1 MYKKEDIKF
10 MCKDNLLTTIIKNKE
25 TIDFLMDFFKR
36 KCDQEE
42 YKKFY
47 EEINNI
53 RLFLDLI
60 KEDIN
65 SNIIPKFFFNKI
77 KQEIK
82 DSINIVSLESIKN
95 CIIYNLHN
103 NTSYQHHNWE
113 EDLKYM
119 VSNYSFRI
127 TGDIVRYNFYKS
139 LNFIS
144 ENTVVVGA
152 NGSGKSTLASNIKYN
167 FNEKIGIVIPA
178 QKLLIIPTFD
188 SVPNL
193 EKSTSEYKKIETNII
208 DSKITYNL
216 SYNDT
221 IPYEET
227 RKYVADY
234 KYILN
239 VFFAEKTYTE
249 SIIHR
254 KLKENG
260 YVNKKEYS
268 PIKLDKAINI
278 WNFLI
283 EHREMFYDDN
293 NNLKIKVKES
303 SEEYPAYQMSDGE
316 KNIFFLIGRVLLASD
331 NAIIIIDEPEMYLHK
346 AIVNKLWDKLE
357 NERKDC
363 KFIYLTHDLE
373 FASSRKAN
381 KYWIKDFQFPSKWEI
396 EPIPIND
403 IPDSLLMKILGS
415 RKKILFCEGKKSSLD
430 IQIYEILFPNYTII
444 PLEGCSNVI
453 NYTRAFNKISNKN
466 STAIGIV
473 DRDFRTDAQIHKFS
487 SENIYVYSVAEVE
500 NLFLLEDFIQ
510 IFAKN
515 KKERIDIENLKEK
528 VIDKLKKDR
537 ELQISNYVTSYINYI
552 FSEEHIKNAK
562 TQTAIKSNFDDFIA
576 KIDIDKLYNKRKEE
590 IERIIKEKDY
600 LEAIK
605 VYNNKGLLKEME
617 DLLRYKSG
625 KYSDDSLIT
634 LKDSE
639 EAQKVLRAVFPQ
651 EIIDDN

>member
-1 MYKKEDIKF
+1 MSKED
-10 MCKDNLLTTIIKNKE
+10 LLAIIVENKKVVD
-25 TIDFLMDFFKR
+25 TLIDFFDK
-36 KCDQEE
+36 
-42 YKKFY
+42 
-47 EEINNI
+47 NNI
-53 RLFLDLI
+53 QNVCESVCNEVKDI
-60 KEDIN
+60 KEYLELILEDIREDKIPENFFQKIGQEVRN
-65 SNIIPKFFFNKI
+65 SIYIEKLKEIESLIPFYP
-77 KQEIK
+77 EI
-82 DSINIVSLESIKN
+82 
-95 CIIYNLHN
+95 
-103 NTSYQHHNWE
+103 
-113 EDLKYM
+113 
-119 VSNYSFRI
+119 SNYIYSNKVKAGF
-127 TGDIVRYNFYKS
+127 VRYNFYRS
-139 LNFIS
+139 LDFIL

-193 EKSTSEYKKIETNII
+193 EKSISDYKSFDINTI
-208 DSKITYNL
+208 DSKPTYNSSQYGSL
-216 SYNDT
+216 
-221 IPYEET
+221 PYEG
-227 RKYVADY
+227 YGLDY

-239 VFFAEKTYTE
+239 TFFAEKTHTE
-249 SIIHR
+249 SVIHR
-254 KLKENG
+254 KLKENN
-260 YVNKKEYS
+260 YENIEEYP

-293 NNLKIKVKES
+293 NNLKIRVKDG
-303 SEEYPAYQMSDGE
+303 SEEYPAYKMSDGE

-331 NAIIIIDEPEMYLHK
+331 DAMIIIDEPEMYLHK
-346 AIVNKLWDKLE
+346 AIVNKLWDRLE

-381 KYWIKDFQFPSKWEI
+381 KYWIKDFQFPDEWEI
-396 EPIPIND
+396 ELIPEND

-473 DRDFRTDAQIHKFS
+473 DRDFRTDAQINKFS
-487 SENIYVYSVAEVE
+487 SENIYVYSVAEIE

-510 IFAKN
+510 IFLQN

-528 VIDKLKKDR
+528 VIDKLEKDK
-537 ELQISNYVTSYINYI
+537 ELQISNYVTSYINYV
-552 FSEEHIKNAK
+552 FSEEHMKNAK
-562 TQTAIKSNFDDFIA
+562 NKKEIDDNLHEFIN
-576 KIDIDKLYNKRKEE
+576 KIDVNSLYNKRKEE
-590 IERIIKEKDY
+590 IERIINEKDY
-600 LEAIK
+600 IEAIK

-617 DLLRYKSG
+617 GLLRYKSG

>member
-82 DSINIVSLESIKN
+82 DSINIEYLESIKN
-95 CIIYNLHN
+95 FIESNHY
-103 NTSYQHHNWE
+103 NTSHQQYR
-113 EDLKYM
+113 EDHFKYM
-119 VSNYSFRI
+119 ISNYPFRI

-152 NGSGKSTLASNIKYN
+152 NGSGKSTLATNIKYN

-188 SVPNL
+188 SVPSL
-193 EKSTSEYKKIETNII
+193 EKSMSDYKKFERNTI
-208 DSKITYNL
+208 DTKTTYNEYSSP
-216 SYNDT
+216 SYDG
-221 IPYEET
+221 Y
-227 RKYVADY
+227 ALDY
-234 KYILN
+234 KYILST
-239 VFFAEKTYTE
+239 FFAEKI
-249 SIIHR
+249 SIQDIIYKDFNEKGSNANMKR
-254 KLKENG
+254 NDYPVMKLE
-260 YVNKKEYS
+260 
-268 PIKLDKAINI
+268 KAINI

-293 NNLKIKVKES
+293 NLKIKVKGS
-303 SEEYPAYQMSDGE
+303 SEVYPAYQMSDGE

-331 NAIIIIDEPEMYLHK
+331 DAMIIIDEPEMYLHK

-357 NERKDC
+357 EERRDC

-396 EPIPIND
+396 ERIPEND

-444 PLEGCSNVI
+444 SLESCSNVI
-453 NYTRAFNKISNKN
+453 NYTRAFNNIPNN
-466 STAIGIV
+466 NIAIGIV
-473 DRDFRTDAQIHKFS
+473 DRDFRTDAQINKFS
-487 SENIYVYSVAEVE
+487 TENIYVYSVAEIE

-510 IFAKN
+510 IFLQN

-528 VIDKLKKDR
+528 VIDKLEKDK

-605 VYNNKGLLKEME
+605 VYNNKGLLKEIE
-617 DLLRYKSG
+617 DLLRYKSR
-625 KYSDDSLIT
+625 KYSDDSLII

>member
-1 MYKKEDIKF
+1 MLDI
-10 MCKDNLLTTIIKNKE
+10 NLNRLISINL
-25 TIDFLMDFFKR
+25 I
-36 KCDQEE
+36 
-42 YKKFY
+42 YKFY
-47 EEINNI
+47 
-53 RLFLDLI
+53 
-60 KEDIN
+60 
-65 SNIIPKFFFNKI
+65 
-77 KQEIK
+77 K
-82 DSINIVSLESIKN
+82 D
-95 CIIYNLHN
+95 
-103 NTSYQHHNWE
+103 
-113 EDLKYM
+113 
-119 VSNYSFRI
+119 
-127 TGDIVRYNFYKS
+127 

-144 ENTVVVGA
+144 NNTVVVGA
-152 NGSGKSTLASNIKYN
+152 NGSGKSTLASTIKNN
-167 FNEKIGIVIPA
+167 FSEKVGIVIPA

-193 EKSTSEYKKIETNII
+193 EKSMSEYRKFEANII

-227 RKYVADY
+227 KKYGADY

-239 VFFAEKTYTE
+239 AFFAEKTHTE

-260 YVNKKEYS
+260 CVNIKEYS

-303 SEEYPAYQMSDGE
+303 LEEYPAYQMSDGE

-331 NAIIIIDEPEMYLHK
+331 DAIIIIDEPEMYLHK

-357 NERKDC
+357 NERRDC

-396 EPIPIND
+396 DPIPEND

-453 NYTRAFNKISNKN
+453 NYTKAFNKIPNKN

-473 DRDFRTDAQIHKFS
+473 DRDFRTDEQINKFS
-487 SENIYVYSVAEVE
+487 DENIYVYSVAEIE

-528 VIDKLKKDR
+528 VIDKLEKDK
-537 ELQISNYVTSYINYI
+537 ELQISNYVTSYINYV
-552 FSEEHIKNAK
+552 FSEEHVKKAESKQEIEN
-562 TQTAIKSNFDDFIA
+562 NFHKFIA
-576 KIDIDKLYNKRKEE
+576 KIEIDDLYNKRREE
-590 IERIIKEKDY
+590 IEKIINEKDY
-600 LEAIK
+600 SKALK
-605 VYNNKGLLKEME
+605 VYNNKGLLGVVEN
-617 DLLRYKSG
+617 LLQYKPNTYRF
-625 KYSDDSLIT
+625 KALDILR
-634 LKDSE
+634 E
-639 EAQKVLRAVFPQ
+639 EEKVQQILRAVFPQ
-651 EIIDDN
+651 EVTNA

>member
-1 MYKKEDIKF
+1 
-10 MCKDNLLTTIIKNKE
+10 MCKDNLLTTILKNKE
-25 TIDFLMDFFKR
+25 TVIFLIDFFKT

-42 YKKFY
+42 YKNFY
-47 EEINNI
+47 QEVENI
-53 RLFLDLI
+53 GLYLDLI
-60 KEDIN
+60 RKDVN
-65 SNIIPKFFFNKI
+65 DNIMPEFFFYKI
-77 KQEIK
+77 EQEIK
-82 DSINIVSLESIKN
+82 GSINIENLESIKN
-95 CIIYNLHN
+95 FIESNHY
-103 NTSYQHHNWE
+103 NTSHQQHNWE
-113 EDLKYM
+113 DYLKYM
-119 VSNYSFRI
+119 ISNYSFRI

-144 ENTVVVGA
+144 ENIVVVGA
-152 NGSGKSTLASNIKYN
+152 NGSGKSTLASTIKNN
-167 FNEKIGIVIPA
+167 FSEKVGIVIPA

-193 EKSTSEYKKIETNII
+193 EKSISEYRKFEANII

-239 VFFAEKTYTE
+239 AFFAEKTHTE

-260 YVNKKEYS
+260 CVNIKEYS

-303 SEEYPAYQMSDGE
+303 LEEYPAYQMSDGE
-316 KNIFFLIGRVLLASD
+316 KNILFLIGRVLLASD

-346 AIVNKLWDKLE
+346 AIVNKLWDRLE
-357 NERKDC
+357 NERRDC

-396 EPIPIND
+396 DPIPEND

-453 NYTRAFNKISNKN
+453 NYTKAFNKISEN

-473 DRDFRTDAQIHKFS
+473 DRDFRTDEQINKFS
-487 SENIYVYSVAEVE
+487 DENIYVYSVAEIE

-510 IFAKN
+510 IFLQN

-528 VIDKLKKDR
+528 VIDKLEKDK

-605 VYNNKGLLKEME
+605 VYNNKGLLKEIE
-617 DLLRYKSG
+617 DLLRYKSR
-625 KYSDDSLIT
+625 KYSDDSLII

>member
-1 MYKKEDIKF
+1 MSKED
-10 MCKDNLLTTIIKNKE
+10 LLTIIIDNKKVVD
-25 TIDFLMDFFKR
+25 TLIDFFDKNNIQNGCESVCNEVKDIKEYLELILKDIEDDEKPIPEDFFK
-36 KCDQEE
+36 KIGQEV
-42 YKKFY
+42 
-47 EEINNI
+47 
-53 RLFLDLI
+53 R
-60 KEDIN
+60 
-65 SNIIPKFFFNKI
+65 
-77 KQEIK
+77 
-82 DSINIVSLESIKN
+82 DSIDIEKLKEIESLIPFYPEI
-95 CIIYNLHN
+95 
-103 NTSYQHHNWE
+103 
-113 EDLKYM
+113 
-119 VSNYSFRI
+119 SNYDYSKKVKAGF
-127 TGDIVRYNFYKS
+127 VRYNFYKS
-139 LNFIS
+139 LDFIS

-152 NGSGKSTLASNIKYN
+152 NGSGKSTLATNIKYN

-193 EKSTSEYKKIETNII
+193 EKSMSEYRNFETSII
-208 DSKITYNL
+208 DSKITYN
-216 SYNDT
+216 NT

-227 RKYVADY
+227 RKYGADY

-239 VFFAEKTYTE
+239 TFFAEKTHTE

-254 KLKENG
+254 KLKENN
-260 YVNKKEYS
+260 YENIEEYP

-293 NNLKIKVKES
+293 NNLKIRVKDG

-346 AIVNKLWDKLE
+346 AIVNKLWDRLE
-357 NERKDC
+357 NERRDC

-396 EPIPIND
+396 DPIPEND

-453 NYTRAFNKISNKN
+453 NYTKAFNKIPKN

-473 DRDFRTDAQIHKFS
+473 DRDFRTDEQINKFS
-487 SENIYVYSVAEVE
+487 DENIYVYSVAEIE

-528 VIDKLKKDR
+528 VIDKLEKDK

>member
-1 MYKKEDIKF
+1 MSKED
-10 MCKDNLLTTIIKNKE
+10 LLAIIVENKKVVD
-25 TIDFLMDFFKR
+25 TLIDFFDK
-36 KCDQEE
+36 
-42 YKKFY
+42 
-47 EEINNI
+47 NNI
-53 RLFLDLI
+53 QNVCESVCNEVKDI
-60 KEDIN
+60 KEYLELILEDIRED
-65 SNIIPKFFFNKI
+65 NIPEGFEQKI
-77 KQEIK
+77 EQEVRN
-82 DSINIVSLESIKN
+82 SINIKNLESIKN
-95 CIIYNLHN
+95 FIASNHY
-103 NTSYQHHNWE
+103 NTSHQQYNWE
-113 EDLKYM
+113 DHLKYM
-119 VSNYSFRI
+119 ISNYPFGINRDI
-127 TGDIVRYNFYKS
+127 IVRYNFYKS

-152 NGSGKSTLASNIKYN
+152 NGSGKSTLASTIKNN
-167 FNEKIGIVIPA
+167 FSEKVGIVIPA

-193 EKSTSEYKKIETNII
+193 EKSISEYRKFEANII

-227 RKYVADY
+227 RKYAADY

-239 VFFAEKTYTE
+239 TFFAEKTHTE
-249 SIIHR
+249 SVIHR

-260 YVNKKEYS
+260 CVNIEEYS

-283 EHREMFYDDN
+283 EHREIFYDDN

-303 SEEYPAYQMSDGE
+303 LEEYPAYQMSDGE

-331 NAIIIIDEPEMYLHK
+331 DAIIIIDEPEMYLHK

-357 NERKDC
+357 NERRDC

-453 NYTRAFNKISNKN
+453 NYTKAFNKIPNKN

-473 DRDFRTDAQIHKFS
+473 DRDFRTDEQINKFS
-487 SENIYVYSVAEVE
+487 DENIYVYSVAEIE

-510 IFAKN
+510 IFAEN
-515 KKERIDIENLKEK
+515 KKEIIDIH
-528 VIDKLKKDR
+528 DLKKRVLDR
-537 ELQISNYVTSYINYI
+537 LEKDKEQQISNYVTSYINYI
-552 FSEEHIKNAK
+552 FSEEHIKKAK
-562 TQTAIKSNFDDFIA
+562 TQMEIKSNFDDFIA

-605 VYNNKGLLKEME
+605 VYNNKGLLKEIE
-617 DLLRYKSG
+617 DLLRYKSR
-625 KYSDDSLIT
+625 KYSDDSLII

>member
-1 MYKKEDIKF
+1 MSKED
-10 MCKDNLLTTIIKNKE
+10 LLAIIVENKKVVD
-25 TIDFLMDFFKR
+25 TLIDFFDK
-36 KCDQEE
+36 
-42 YKKFY
+42 
-47 EEINNI
+47 NNI
-53 RLFLDLI
+53 QNVCESVCNEVKDI
-60 KEDIN
+60 KEYLELILEDIREDKIPENFFQKIGQEVRN
-65 SNIIPKFFFNKI
+65 SIYIEKLKEIESLIPFYP
-77 KQEIK
+77 EI
-82 DSINIVSLESIKN
+82 
-95 CIIYNLHN
+95 
-103 NTSYQHHNWE
+103 
-113 EDLKYM
+113 
-119 VSNYSFRI
+119 SNYIYSNKVKAGF
-127 TGDIVRYNFYKS
+127 VRYNFYRS
-139 LNFIS
+139 LDFIL

-193 EKSTSEYKKIETNII
+193 EKSISEYRNFERRTI
-208 DSKITYNL
+208 DNKTTYNQYSSP
-216 SYNDT
+216 SYDG
-221 IPYEET
+221 Y
-227 RKYVADY
+227 ALDY
-234 KYILN
+234 KYILST
-239 VFFAEKTYTE
+239 FFAEKI
-249 SIIHR
+249 SIQDIIYKDFNEKGNNTNMKR
-254 KLKENG
+254 DDYPVMKLE
-260 YVNKKEYS
+260 
-268 PIKLDKAINI
+268 KAINI

-293 NNLKIKVKES
+293 NLKIKVKGS
-303 SEEYPAYQMSDGE
+303 SEVYPAYQMSDGE

-331 NAIIIIDEPEMYLHK
+331 DAMIIIDEPEMYLHK
-346 AIVNKLWDKLE
+346 AIVNKLWDRLE

-396 EPIPIND
+396 EPIPEND

-473 DRDFRTDAQIHKFS
+473 DRDFRTDAQIDKFS
-487 SENIYVYSVAEVE
+487 SENIYVYSVAEIE

-510 IFAKN
+510 IFLQN

-528 VIDKLKKDR
+528 VIDKLEKDK
-537 ELQISNYVTSYINYI
+537 ELQISNYVTSYINYV
-552 FSEEHIKNAK
+552 FSEEHMKNAK
-562 TQTAIKSNFDDFIA
+562 NKKEIDDNLHEFIN
-576 KIDIDKLYNKRKEE
+576 KIDVNSLYNKRKEE
-590 IERIIKEKDY
+590 IERIINEKDY
-600 LEAIK
+600 IEAIK

-617 DLLRYKSG
+617 GLLRYKSG

>member
-1 MYKKEDIKF
+1 MEKLELLNILLGKTSKIEHYIDLLENEKDEKLFFLKETLLNVKATLSEIKNDIEKNIVPEDFYVKIYSILSQVYIEENEISVGTSWEFYKKRLLDIDLNRLISINFIYKF
-10 MCKDNLLTTIIKNKE
+10 
-25 TIDFLMDFFKR
+25 
-36 KCDQEE
+36 
-42 YKKFY
+42 YKK
-47 EEINNI
+47 I
-53 RLFLDLI
+53 
-60 KEDIN
+60 
-65 SNIIPKFFFNKI
+65 
-77 KQEIK
+77 
-82 DSINIVSLESIKN
+82 
-95 CIIYNLHN
+95 
-103 NTSYQHHNWE
+103 
-113 EDLKYM
+113 
-119 VSNYSFRI
+119 
-127 TGDIVRYNFYKS
+127 
-139 LNFIS
+139 NFIS
-144 ENTVVVGA
+144 DNTVVVGA
-152 NGSGKSTLASNIKYN
+152 NGSGKSTLASTIKNN
-167 FNEKIGIVIPA
+167 FSEKVGIVIPA

-193 EKSTSEYKKIETNII
+193 EKSISEYRKFEANII

-227 RKYVADY
+227 RKYGADY

-239 VFFAEKTYTE
+239 AFFAEKTHTE

-254 KLKENG
+254 KLKENRC
-260 YVNKKEYS
+260 VNIEEYS

-303 SEEYPAYQMSDGE
+303 LEEYPAYKMSDGE

-331 NAIIIIDEPEMYLHK
+331 DAIIIIDEPEMYLHK
-346 AIVNKLWDKLE
+346 AIVNKLWDILE
-357 NERKDC
+357 EERRDC

-396 EPIPIND
+396 KPIPEND

-453 NYTRAFNKISNKN
+453 NYTRAFNKIPNKN

-473 DRDFRTDAQIHKFS
+473 DRDFRTDEQINKFS
-487 SENIYVYSVAEVE
+487 DENIYVYSVAEIE

-528 VIDKLKKDR
+528 VIDKLEKDK
-537 ELQISNYVTSYINYI
+537 ELQISNYVTSYINYV
-552 FSEEHIKNAK
+552 FSEEHVKKAENKQEIEN
-562 TQTAIKSNFDDFIA
+562 NFHKFIT
-576 KIDIDKLYNKRKEE
+576 KIEIDELYNKRREE
-590 IERIIKEKDY
+590 IEKIINEKDY
-600 LEAIK
+600 SKAIK
-605 VYNNKGLLKEME
+605 VYNNKGLLDVVEN
-617 DLLRYKSG
+617 LLRYKPNTYRF
-625 KYSDDSLIT
+625 KALDILR
-634 LKDSE
+634 E
-639 EAQKVLRAVFPQ
+639 EEDIQQILRAVFPQ
-651 EIIDDN
+651 EITNA

>member
-1 MYKKEDIKF
+1 MSKED
-10 MCKDNLLTTIIKNKE
+10 LLTIIIDNKKVVD
-25 TIDFLMDFFKR
+25 TLIDFFDKNNIQNGCESVCNEVKDIKEYLELILKDIEDDEKPIPEDFFK
-36 KCDQEE
+36 KIGQEV
-42 YKKFY
+42 
-47 EEINNI
+47 
-53 RLFLDLI
+53 R
-60 KEDIN
+60 
-65 SNIIPKFFFNKI
+65 
-77 KQEIK
+77 
-82 DSINIVSLESIKN
+82 DSIDIEKLKEIESLIPFYPEI
-95 CIIYNLHN
+95 
-103 NTSYQHHNWE
+103 
-113 EDLKYM
+113 
-119 VSNYSFRI
+119 SNYDYSKKVKAGF
-127 TGDIVRYNFYKS
+127 VRYNFYKS
-139 LNFIS
+139 LDFIS

-152 NGSGKSTLASNIKYN
+152 NGSGKSTLATNIKYN

-193 EKSTSEYKKIETNII
+193 EKSMSEYRNFETSII
-208 DSKITYNL
+208 DSKITYN
-216 SYNDT
+216 NT

-227 RKYVADY
+227 RKYGADY

-239 VFFAEKTYTE
+239 TFFAEKTHTE

-254 KLKENG
+254 KLKENN
-260 YVNKKEYS
+260 YENIEEYP

-293 NNLKIKVKES
+293 NNLKIRVKDG

-346 AIVNKLWDKLE
+346 AIVNKLWDRLE
-357 NERKDC
+357 NERRDC

-396 EPIPIND
+396 DPIPEND

-453 NYTRAFNKISNKN
+453 NYTKAFNKIPKN

-473 DRDFRTDAQIHKFS
+473 DRDFRTDEQINKFS
-487 SENIYVYSVAEVE
+487 DENIYVYSVAEIE

-528 VIDKLKKDR
+528 VIDKLKKDK

>member
-1 MYKKEDIKF
+1 

-82 DSINIVSLESIKN
+82 DSINIEYLESIKN
-95 CIIYNLHN
+95 FIESNHY
-103 NTSYQHHNWE
+103 NTSHQQYR
-113 EDLKYM
+113 EDHFKYM
-119 VSNYSFRI
+119 ISNYPFRI

-152 NGSGKSTLASNIKYN
+152 NGSGKSTLATNIKYN

-188 SVPNL
+188 SVPSL
-193 EKSTSEYKKIETNII
+193 EKSMSDYKKFERNTI
-208 DSKITYNL
+208 DTKTTYNEYSSP
-216 SYNDT
+216 SYDG
-221 IPYEET
+221 Y
-227 RKYVADY
+227 ALDY
-234 KYILN
+234 KYILST
-239 VFFAEKTYTE
+239 FFAEKI
-249 SIIHR
+249 SIQDIIYKDFNEKGSNANMKR
-254 KLKENG
+254 NDYPVMKLE
-260 YVNKKEYS
+260 
-268 PIKLDKAINI
+268 KAINI

-293 NNLKIKVKES
+293 NLKIKVKGS
-303 SEEYPAYQMSDGE
+303 SEVYPAYQMSDGE

-331 NAIIIIDEPEMYLHK
+331 DAMIIIDEPEMYLHK

-357 NERKDC
+357 EERRDC

-396 EPIPIND
+396 ERIPEND

-444 PLEGCSNVI
+444 SLESCSNVI
-453 NYTRAFNKISNKN
+453 NYTRAFNNIPNN
-466 STAIGIV
+466 NIAIGIV
-473 DRDFRTDAQIHKFS
+473 DRDFRTDAQINKFS
-487 SENIYVYSVAEVE
+487 TENIYVYSVAEIE

-510 IFAKN
+510 IFLQN

-528 VIDKLKKDR
+528 VIDKLEKDK

-605 VYNNKGLLKEME
+605 VYNNKGLLKEIE
-617 DLLRYKSG
+617 DLLRYKSR
-625 KYSDDSLIT
+625 KYSDDSLII

>member
-1 MYKKEDIKF
+1 MSKED
-10 MCKDNLLTTIIKNKE
+10 LLAIIVENKKVVD
-25 TIDFLMDFFKR
+25 TLIDFFDK
-36 KCDQEE
+36 
-42 YKKFY
+42 
-47 EEINNI
+47 NNI
-53 RLFLDLI
+53 QNVCESVCNEVKDI
-60 KEDIN
+60 KEYLELILEDIREDKIPENFFQKIGQEVRN
-65 SNIIPKFFFNKI
+65 SIYIEKLKEIESLIPFYP
-77 KQEIK
+77 EI
-82 DSINIVSLESIKN
+82 
-95 CIIYNLHN
+95 
-103 NTSYQHHNWE
+103 
-113 EDLKYM
+113 
-119 VSNYSFRI
+119 SNYIYSNKVKAGF
-127 TGDIVRYNFYKS
+127 VRYNFYRS
-139 LNFIS
+139 LDFIL

-178 QKLLIIPTFD
+178 QKLLIIPIFD

-193 EKSTSEYKKIETNII
+193 EKSISDYKSFDINTI
-208 DSKITYNL
+208 DSKPTYNSSQYGSL
-216 SYNDT
+216 
-221 IPYEET
+221 PYEG
-227 RKYVADY
+227 YGLDY

-239 VFFAEKTYTE
+239 TFFAEKTHTE
-249 SIIHR
+249 SVIHR
-254 KLKENG
+254 KLKENN
-260 YVNKKEYS
+260 YENIEEYP

-293 NNLKIKVKES
+293 NNLKIRVKDG
-303 SEEYPAYQMSDGE
+303 SEEYPAYKMSDGE

-331 NAIIIIDEPEMYLHK
+331 DAMIIIDEPEMYLHK
-346 AIVNKLWDKLE
+346 AIVNKLWDRLE

-381 KYWIKDFQFPSKWEI
+381 KYWIKDFQFPDEWEI
-396 EPIPIND
+396 ELIPEND
-403 IPDSLLMKILGS
+403 IPDSLLMKFLGS

-473 DRDFRTDAQIHKFS
+473 DRDFRTDAQIDKFS
-487 SENIYVYSVAEVE
+487 SENIYVYSVAEIE

-510 IFAKN
+510 IFLQN

-528 VIDKLKKDR
+528 VIDKLEKDK
-537 ELQISNYVTSYINYI
+537 ELQISNYVTSYINYV
-552 FSEEHIKNAK
+552 FSEEHMKNAK
-562 TQTAIKSNFDDFIA
+562 NKKEIDDNLHEFIN
-576 KIDIDKLYNKRKEE
+576 KIDVNSLYNKRKEE
-590 IERIIKEKDY
+590 IERIINEKDY
-600 LEAIK
+600 IEAIK

-617 DLLRYKSG
+617 GLLRYKSG

>member
-1 MYKKEDIKF
+1 MEKLELLNILLGKTSKIEHYIDLLENEKDEKLFFLKETLLNVKATLSEIKNDIEKNIVPEDFYVKIYSILSQVYIEENEISVGTSWEFYKKRLLDIDLNRLISINFIYKF
-10 MCKDNLLTTIIKNKE
+10 
-25 TIDFLMDFFKR
+25 
-36 KCDQEE
+36 
-42 YKKFY
+42 YKK
-47 EEINNI
+47 I
-53 RLFLDLI
+53 
-60 KEDIN
+60 
-65 SNIIPKFFFNKI
+65 
-77 KQEIK
+77 
-82 DSINIVSLESIKN
+82 
-95 CIIYNLHN
+95 
-103 NTSYQHHNWE
+103 
-113 EDLKYM
+113 
-119 VSNYSFRI
+119 
-127 TGDIVRYNFYKS
+127 
-139 LNFIS
+139 NFIS
-144 ENTVVVGA
+144 DNTVVVGA
-152 NGSGKSTLASNIKYN
+152 NGSGKSTLASTIKNN
-167 FNEKIGIVIPA
+167 FSEKVGIVIPA

-193 EKSTSEYKKIETNII
+193 EKSISEYRKFEANII

-227 RKYVADY
+227 RKYGADY

-239 VFFAEKTYTE
+239 AFFAEKTHTE

-254 KLKENG
+254 KLKENRC
-260 YVNKKEYS
+260 VNIEEYS

-303 SEEYPAYQMSDGE
+303 LEEYPAYKMSDGE

-331 NAIIIIDEPEMYLHK
+331 DAIIIIDEPEMYLHK
-346 AIVNKLWDKLE
+346 AIVNKLWDILE
-357 NERKDC
+357 EERRDC

-396 EPIPIND
+396 KPIPEND

-453 NYTRAFNKISNKN
+453 NYTRAFNKIPNKN

-473 DRDFRTDAQIHKFS
+473 DRDFRTDEQINKFS
-487 SENIYVYSVAEVE
+487 DENIYVYSVAEIE

-528 VIDKLKKDR
+528 VIDKLEKDK
-537 ELQISNYVTSYINYI
+537 ELQISNYVTSYINYV
-552 FSEEHIKNAK
+552 FSEEHVKKAENKQEIEN
-562 TQTAIKSNFDDFIA
+562 NFHKYIT
-576 KIDIDKLYNKRKEE
+576 KIEIDELYNKRREE
-590 IERIIKEKDY
+590 IEKIINEKDY
-600 LEAIK
+600 SKAIK
-605 VYNNKGLLKEME
+605 VYNNKGLLDVVEN
-617 DLLRYKSG
+617 LLRYKPNTYRF
-625 KYSDDSLIT
+625 KALDILR
-634 LKDSE
+634 E
-639 EAQKVLRAVFPQ
+639 EEDIQQILRAVFPQ
-651 EIIDDN
+651 EITNA

>member
-1 MYKKEDIKF
+1 MSKED
-10 MCKDNLLTTIIKNKE
+10 LLAIIVENKKVVD
-25 TIDFLMDFFKR
+25 TLIDFFDK
-36 KCDQEE
+36 
-42 YKKFY
+42 
-47 EEINNI
+47 NNI
-53 RLFLDLI
+53 QNVCESVCNEVKDI
-60 KEDIN
+60 KEYLELILEDIREDKIPENFFQKIGQEVRN
-65 SNIIPKFFFNKI
+65 SIYIEKLKEIESLIPFYP
-77 KQEIK
+77 EI
-82 DSINIVSLESIKN
+82 
-95 CIIYNLHN
+95 
-103 NTSYQHHNWE
+103 
-113 EDLKYM
+113 
-119 VSNYSFRI
+119 SNYIYSNKVKAGF
-127 TGDIVRYNFYKS
+127 VRYNFYRS
-139 LNFIS
+139 LDFIL

-178 QKLLIIPTFD
+178 QKLLIIRIFD

-193 EKSTSEYKKIETNII
+193 EKSISDYKSFDINTI
-208 DSKITYNL
+208 DSKPTYNSSQYGSL
-216 SYNDT
+216 
-221 IPYEET
+221 PYEG
-227 RKYVADY
+227 YGLDY

-239 VFFAEKTYTE
+239 TFFAEKTHTE
-249 SIIHR
+249 SVIHR
-254 KLKENG
+254 KLKENN
-260 YVNKKEYS
+260 YENIEEYP

-293 NNLKIKVKES
+293 NNLKIRVKDG
-303 SEEYPAYQMSDGE
+303 SEEYPAYKMSDGE

-331 NAIIIIDEPEMYLHK
+331 DAMIIIDEPEMYLHK
-346 AIVNKLWDKLE
+346 AIVNKLWDRLE

-381 KYWIKDFQFPSKWEI
+381 KYWIKDFQFPDEWEI
-396 EPIPIND
+396 ELIPEND

-473 DRDFRTDAQIHKFS
+473 DRDFRTDAQIDKFS
-487 SENIYVYSVAEVE
+487 SENIYVYSVAEIE

-510 IFAKN
+510 IFLQN

-528 VIDKLKKDR
+528 VIDKLEKDK
-537 ELQISNYVTSYINYI
+537 ELQISNYVTSYINYV
-552 FSEEHIKNAK
+552 FSEEHMKNAK
-562 TQTAIKSNFDDFIA
+562 NKKEIDDNLHEFIN
-576 KIDIDKLYNKRKEE
+576 KIDVNSLYNKRKEE
-590 IERIIKEKDY
+590 IERIINEKDY
-600 LEAIK
+600 IEAIK

-617 DLLRYKSG
+617 GLLRYKSG

>member
-1 MYKKEDIKF
+1 MEKPELLNILLGKTSKIEHYIDLLENEKDEKLFFLKETLLNVKATLSEIKNDIEKNIVPEDFYVKIYSILSQVYIEENEISVGTSWESYKKRLLDIDLNRLISINFIYKF
-10 MCKDNLLTTIIKNKE
+10 
-25 TIDFLMDFFKR
+25 
-36 KCDQEE
+36 
-42 YKKFY
+42 YKK
-47 EEINNI
+47 
-53 RLFLDLI
+53 
-60 KEDIN
+60 
-65 SNIIPKFFFNKI
+65 
-77 KQEIK
+77 
-82 DSINIVSLESIKN
+82 
-95 CIIYNLHN
+95 
-103 NTSYQHHNWE
+103 
-113 EDLKYM
+113 
-119 VSNYSFRI
+119 
-127 TGDIVRYNFYKS
+127 

-144 ENTVVVGA
+144 DNTVVVGA
-152 NGSGKSTLASNIKYN
+152 NGSGKSTLASTIKNN
-167 FNEKIGIVIPA
+167 FSEKVGIVIPA

-193 EKSTSEYKKIETNII
+193 EKSISEYRKFEANII

-227 RKYVADY
+227 RKYGADY

-239 VFFAEKTYTE
+239 AFFAEKTHTE

-254 KLKENG
+254 KLKENRC
-260 YVNKKEYS
+260 VNIEEYS

-303 SEEYPAYQMSDGE
+303 LEEYPAYKMSDGE

-331 NAIIIIDEPEMYLHK
+331 DAIIIIDEPEMYLHK
-346 AIVNKLWDKLE
+346 AIVNKLWDILE
-357 NERKDC
+357 EERRDC

-396 EPIPIND
+396 KPIPEND

-453 NYTRAFNKISNKN
+453 NYTRAFNKIPNKN

-473 DRDFRTDAQIHKFS
+473 DRDFRTDEQINKFS
-487 SENIYVYSVAEVE
+487 DENIYVYSVAEIE

-528 VIDKLKKDR
+528 VIDKLEKDK
-537 ELQISNYVTSYINYI
+537 ELQISNYVTSYINYV
-552 FSEEHIKNAK
+552 FSEEHVKKAENKQEIEN
-562 TQTAIKSNFDDFIA
+562 NFHKFIT
-576 KIDIDKLYNKRKEE
+576 KIEIDELYNKRREE
-590 IERIIKEKDY
+590 IEKIINEKDY
-600 LEAIK
+600 SKAIK
-605 VYNNKGLLKEME
+605 VYNNKGLLDVVEN
-617 DLLRYKSG
+617 LLRYKPNTYRF
-625 KYSDDSLIT
+625 KALDILR
-634 LKDSE
+634 E
-639 EAQKVLRAVFPQ
+639 EEDIQQILRAVFPQ
-651 EIIDDN
+651 EITNA

>member
-1 MYKKEDIKF
+1 MSKED
-10 MCKDNLLTTIIKNKE
+10 LLAIIVENKKVVD
-25 TIDFLMDFFKR
+25 TLIDFFDK
-36 KCDQEE
+36 
-42 YKKFY
+42 
-47 EEINNI
+47 NNI
-53 RLFLDLI
+53 QNVCESVCNEVKDI
-60 KEDIN
+60 KEYLELILEDIRED
-65 SNIIPKFFFNKI
+65 NIPEGFEQKI
-77 KQEIK
+77 EQEVRN
-82 DSINIVSLESIKN
+82 SINIKNLESIKN
-95 CIIYNLHN
+95 FIASNHY
-103 NTSYQHHNWE
+103 NTSHQQYNWE
-113 EDLKYM
+113 DHLKYM
-119 VSNYSFRI
+119 ISNYPFGINRDI
-127 TGDIVRYNFYKS
+127 IVRYNFYKS

-152 NGSGKSTLASNIKYN
+152 NGSGKSTLASTIKNN
-167 FNEKIGIVIPA
+167 FSEKVGIVIPA

-193 EKSTSEYKKIETNII
+193 EKSISEYRKFEANII

-227 RKYVADY
+227 RKYAADY

-239 VFFAEKTYTE
+239 TFFAEKTHTE
-249 SIIHR
+249 SVIHR

-260 YVNKKEYS
+260 CVNIEEYS

-283 EHREMFYDDN
+283 GHREMFYDDN
-293 NNLKIKVKES
+293 NLKIKVKGS
-303 SEEYPAYQMSDGE
+303 SEDYPAYQMSDGE

-331 NAIIIIDEPEMYLHK
+331 DAIIIIDEPEMYLHK

-357 NERKDC
+357 NERRDC

-381 KYWIKDFQFPSKWEI
+381 KYWIKDFQFPNEWQI
-396 EPIPIND
+396 EPIPEND
-403 IPDSLLMKILGS
+403 IPNSLLMKILGS

-453 NYTRAFNKISNKN
+453 NYTKAFNKIPNKN

-473 DRDFRTDAQIHKFS
+473 DRDFRTDEQINKFS
-487 SENIYVYSVAEVE
+487 DENIYVYSVAEIE

-510 IFAKN
+510 IFAEN
-515 KKERIDIENLKEK
+515 KKEIIDIH
-528 VIDKLKKDR
+528 DLKKRVLDR
-537 ELQISNYVTSYINYI
+537 LEKDKEQQISNYVTSYINYI
-552 FSEEHIKNAK
+552 FSEEHIKKAK
-562 TQTAIKSNFDDFIA
+562 TQMEIKSNFDDFIA

-605 VYNNKGLLKEME
+605 VYNNKGLLKEIE
-617 DLLRYKSG
+617 DLLRYKSR
-625 KYSDDSLIT
+625 KYSDDSLII

>member
-1 MYKKEDIKF
+1 MN
-10 MCKDNLLTTIIKNKE
+10 KDNLLTTIFKNKE
-25 TIDFLMDFFKR
+25 TVDFLINFFKT
-36 KCDQEE
+36 KYDQEE
-42 YKKFY
+42 YKNFCQ
-47 EEINNI
+47 EVENI
-53 RLFLDLI
+53 GLYLDLI
-60 KEDIN
+60 RKDVN
-65 SNIIPKFFFNKI
+65 DNIMPEFFFYKI
-77 KQEIK
+77 EQEIK
-82 DSINIVSLESIKN
+82 GSINIENLESIKN
-95 CIIYNLHN
+95 FIASNYYNPSHQQ
-103 NTSYQHHNWE
+103 YNWE
-113 EDLKYM
+113 DHLKYM
-119 VSNYSFRI
+119 ISNYPFRI
-127 TGDIVRYNFYKS
+127 IGDIVRYNFYKS

-144 ENTVVVGA
+144 QNTVVVGA
-152 NGSGKSTLASNIKYN
+152 NGSGKSTLATNIKYN

-193 EKSTSEYKKIETNII
+193 EKSISEYRNFERRTI
-208 DSKITYNL
+208 DNKTTYNQYSSP
-216 SYNDT
+216 SYNE
-221 IPYEET
+221 Y
-227 RKYVADY
+227 ALDY
-234 KYILN
+234 KYILST
-239 VFFAEKTYTE
+239 FFAEKI
-249 SIIHR
+249 SIQDIIYKDFNEKGNNANMKR
-254 KLKENG
+254 DDYPVMKLE
-260 YVNKKEYS
+260 
-268 PIKLDKAINI
+268 KAINI

-293 NNLKIKVKES
+293 NLKIKVKGS
-303 SEEYPAYQMSDGE
+303 SEDYPAYQMSDGE

-331 NAIIIIDEPEMYLHK
+331 DAMIIIDEPEMYLHK
-346 AIVNKLWDKLE
+346 AIVNKLWDRLE

-396 EPIPIND
+396 EPIPEND

-453 NYTRAFNKISNKN
+453 NYTRAFNKIPNKN

-473 DRDFRTDAQIHKFS
+473 DRDFRTDEQINKFRN
-487 SENIYVYSVAEVE
+487 ENIYVYSVAEIE

-528 VIDKLKKDR
+528 VIDKLEKDK
-537 ELQISNYVTSYINYI
+537 ELQISNYVTSYINYV
-552 FSEEHIKNAK
+552 FSEEHIKKAK
-562 TQTAIKSNFDDFIA
+562 TQMALKSNFDDFIA

-605 VYNNKGLLKEME
+605 VYNNKGLLKEIE

-625 KYSDDSLIT
+625 KYPDDSLII
-634 LKDSE
+634 LKDLE
-639 EAQKVLRAVFPQ
+639 EARQVLRAVFPQ
-651 EIIDDN
+651 EITNA

>member
-1 MYKKEDIKF
+1 

-53 RLFLDLI
+53 KLFLDLI
-60 KEDIN
+60 GEDIN
-65 SNIIPKFFFNKI
+65 HDIIPEFFFSKI

-82 DSINIVSLESIKN
+82 ESINIENLESIKIFIASN
-95 CIIYNLHN
+95 HY
-103 NTSYQHHNWE
+103 NTSHQEYNWE
-113 EDLKYM
+113 DHLKYM
-119 VSNYSFRI
+119 ISYPFRI

-152 NGSGKSTLASNIKYN
+152 NGSGKSTLATNIKYN

-193 EKSTSEYKKIETNII
+193 EKSMSEYRNFETSII
-208 DSKITYNL
+208 DNKTTYNQYSSP
-216 SYNDT
+216 SYNE
-221 IPYEET
+221 Y
-227 RKYVADY
+227 ALDY
-234 KYILN
+234 KYILST
-239 VFFAEKTYTE
+239 FFAEKI
-249 SIIHR
+249 SIQDIIYKDFNEKGNNANMKR
-254 KLKENG
+254 DDYPVMKLE
-260 YVNKKEYS
+260 
-268 PIKLDKAINI
+268 KAINI

-283 EHREMFYDDN
+283 GHREMFYDDN
-293 NNLKIKVKES
+293 NLKIKVKGS
-303 SEEYPAYQMSDGE
+303 SEDYPAYQMSDGE

-331 NAIIIIDEPEMYLHK
+331 DAMIIIDEPEMYLHK

-357 NERKDC
+357 EERRDC

-396 EPIPIND
+396 EPIPEND

-453 NYTRAFNKISNKN
+453 NYTRAFNKIPNKN

-473 DRDFRTDAQIHKFS
+473 DRDFRTDEQINKFND
-487 SENIYVYSVAEVE
+487 ENIYVYSVAEIE

-528 VIDKLKKDR
+528 VIDKLEKDK
-537 ELQISNYVTSYINYI
+537 ELQISNYVTSYINYV
-552 FSEEHIKNAK
+552 FSEEHVKKAENKQEIEN
-562 TQTAIKSNFDDFIA
+562 NFLKFIA
-576 KIDIDKLYNKRKEE
+576 KIEIDDLYNKRREE
-590 IERIIKEKDY
+590 IEKIIDEKDY
-600 LEAIK
+600 SKAIK
-605 VYNNKGLLKEME
+605 VYNNKGLLDVVEN
-617 DLLRYKSG
+617 LLRYKPNTYRF
-625 KYSDDSLIT
+625 KALDILR
-634 LKDSE
+634 E
-639 EAQKVLRAVFPQ
+639 EEDIQQILRAVFPQ
-651 EIIDDN
+651 EIIHDN